1 MVLVAPSFAT
11 DVDFINIHFQGS
23 LFDVTYSLYGRPI
36 YSLWMQGTII
46 SLNYD
51 QGVFDFDDGTGRILQ
66 IKLMHSN
73 MNSENVAKYTVKCHM
88 GSQVGQLVSIVCG
101 LSHIIMKND
110 ALLCLKLLRISS
122 SQYFHRDYW
131 NYMVKIWRLEA
142 HN

>member
-73 MNSENVAKYTVKCHM
+73 MNTENVATYTVK
-88 GSQVGQLVSIVCG
+88 VGQLVSIVCG
-101 LSHIIMKND
+101 LSHIVMKND
-110 ALLCLKLLRISS
+110 ALLCLKVFSRNH
-122 SQYFHRDYW
+122 F
-131 NYMVKIWRLEA
+131 V
-142 HN
+142 